1 MTRRQALALGV
12 LALLAPVACR
22 KKHKSARTPRTPLPA
37 GPRPKVGWTETGV
50 ASWYGIPYHGRQA
63 ANGEIYNMNELTAAH
78 RTLPFGAIVKV
89 TSLTSS
95 QSVTVRITDRG
106 PFVGDRII
114 DLSRQAA
121 REIDMIGPGIMKVRL
136 QLVAYG
142 PPRLLAEGASFRS
155 KISRQSR
162 RKLSPRNRRRGT
174 VGLRG
179 AGRPVQRQGK
189 GREPE
194 GAALTPLS
202 AGDARGAR
210 RSANAVARSG
220 WRQADGGRGASA
232 RRRFSENRLAKRW
245 SSCATSCVIARC
257 RRTHFSAPRSG
268 RGRNG
273 HSPRA
278 LPPHA
283 PDPVTS
289 SHVPQGLRGAPPRS
303 PCSVQAWEFVF
314 HFEIFRCWNN

>member
-142 PPRLLAEGASFRS
+142 PPRVAGAKRVVQEQDQPPEQAQTQPQEQATPELTGYAVQVGLYNDKAKAENLKARLSRRYQPVTLVAREGARTQWRVLVGD
-155 KISRQSR
+155 KPTEEEAQALATIL
-162 RKLSPRNRRRGT
+162 RKQ
-174 VGLRG
+174 VGEALVVLR
-179 AGRPVQRQGK
+179 
-189 GREPE
+189 
-194 GAALTPLS
+194 
-202 AGDARGAR
+202 D
-210 RSANAVARSG
+210 
-220 WRQADGGRGASA
+220 
-232 RRRFSENRLAKRW
+232 
-245 SSCATSCVIARC
+245 
-257 RRTHFSAPRSG
+257 
-268 RGRNG
+268 
-273 HSPRA
+273 
-278 LPPHA
+278 
-283 PDPVTS
+283 
-289 SHVPQGLRGAPPRS
+289 
-303 PCSVQAWEFVF
+303 
-314 HFEIFRCWNN
+314 